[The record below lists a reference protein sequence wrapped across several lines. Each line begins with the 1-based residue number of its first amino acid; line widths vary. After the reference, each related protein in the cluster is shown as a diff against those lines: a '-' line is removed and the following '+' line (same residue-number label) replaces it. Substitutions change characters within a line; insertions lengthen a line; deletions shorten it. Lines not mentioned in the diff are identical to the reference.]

1 MLSWR
6 FFPFLSLFKSF
17 CHHHFTF
24 DSKLKAPSA
33 IAMFFLFTRFPLDY
47 DIYICFKL
55 AKSKCVFAFLPVF
68 KSRLATLSQATL
80 LLCAA
85 AKKHVI
91 PLAAVVFTSH
101 WLSNRNSATSLQ
113 PLWRAL
119 KMGGFPSSSQ
129 IFMLTSENIKIKH
142 KHYYSLVNCQAL

>member
-1 MLSWR
+1 MFGFLPPFYDLLSTVPYN
-6 FFPFLSLFKSF
+6 FSGVF
-17 CHHHFTF
+17 
-24 DSKLKAPSA
+24 
-33 IAMFFLFTRFPLDY
+33 
-47 DIYICFKL
+47 
-55 AKSKCVFAFLPVF
+55 FAFLPVF

-113 PLWRAL
+113 PL
-119 KMGGFPSSSQ
+119 
-129 IFMLTSENIKIKH
+129 
-142 KHYYSLVNCQAL
+142 